1 MWPSQT
7 GIDHLD
13 LMFSTQKREKK
24 KQKSSTHTSSW
35 RRCDLSWT
43 SLSVTAGNAQCQ
55 HVVMEKHNRVP
66 VLLWQKQ
73 EKKNQEVIFLM
84 SALFLLHKGC
94 NSSLE
99 CFLLLFIECWD
110 WKHLWWRS
118 GYTSGPCFIY
128 KTCINGKIKSGL
140 FMYFPV

>member
-13 LMFSTQKREKK
+13 LMFSTQKKAKEKTK
-24 KQKSSTHTSSW
+24 IKHTHKFLAKV
-35 RRCDLSWT
+35 RPLLD
-43 SLSVTAGNAQCQ
+43 
-55 HVVMEKHNRVP
+55 VP
-66 VLLWQKQ
+66 VRHRGKRTVPACGDGEAQSCSCFTVT
-73 EKKNQEVIFLM
+73 ETRKKNQEVIFLM